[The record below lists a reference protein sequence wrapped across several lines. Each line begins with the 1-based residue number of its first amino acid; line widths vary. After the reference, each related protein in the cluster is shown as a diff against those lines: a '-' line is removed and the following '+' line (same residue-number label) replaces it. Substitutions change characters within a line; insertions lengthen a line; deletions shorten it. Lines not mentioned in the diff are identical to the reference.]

1 MDGSDPAK
9 APLPVRVRPRP
20 RRVSDQL
27 SIAFHL
33 ACDQND
39 LEVADRLLA
48 ILEFMLRRPSPAG
61 QLERRVDAQP
71 LVAGHQRLWDLRHP
85 EARTGTPPSN
95 NARFSSVSRSPANL
109 AYRSANRW

>member
-9 APLPVRVRPRP
+9 APLPLRVRP

-48 ILEFMLRRPSPAG
+48 ILEFMLRRPPPAG
-61 QLERRVDAQP
+61 QLERLVDKI
-71 LVAGHQRLWDLRHP
+71 
-85 EARTGTPPSN
+85 
-95 NARFSSVSRSPANL
+95 
-109 AYRSANRW
+109 